1 MQELPIGNKE
11 KCPVHTTKT
20 TKIMMAIIVI
30 KANWIYTKQT
40 NQNKITNQNK
50 QMEKKKIWM
59 ILMVNDGTNERK
71 NIIINEM
78 INIPKKK
85 NEKK

>member
-78 INIPKKK
+78 INIPKK

>member
-50 QMEKKKIWM
+50 QMEKKKTWM

-78 INIPKKK
+78 INIPKK